1 MPAIDWY
8 YRRGG
13 DCTSCRRADAWLDAR
28 GVTVRETVDA
38 TKQRYERA
46 DLDALFRGAK
56 RVVIAKGQ
64 KTVAF
69 SLVEGQPLPE
79 KFVRV
84 ALGPSQKLRAPTVRV
99 GTTWFVGFVDESWSR
114 ELGGG

>member
-1 MPAIDWY
+1 MEAFDWY

-13 DCTSCRRADAWLDAR
+13 DCTSCRRADAWLDSR
-28 GVTVRETVDA
+28 GVKVRETVDA
-38 TKQRYERA
+38 AKQRYERA

-56 RVVIAKGQ
+56 RVVLAKGQ

-69 SLVEGQPLPE
+69 ALAEGQPLPDE
-79 KFVRV
+79 LVRV

-99 GTTWFVGFVDESWSR
+99 GETWFVGFVDDAWTR
-114 ELGGG
+114 EFARD